1 MRILGFSKKWDK
13 LNHDTFTTFRY
24 PRKDTDRGFDWH
36 EAETLKIVFQPRH
49 QNEYLVIAMI
59 MSKDMKRVYQ
69 ITHEEAVADG
79 FANYAE
85 MMAFLKAGEPNIKI
99 NKLTLNWIEK
109 VKVVSQ

>member
-1 MRILGFSKKWDK
+1 M
-13 LNHDTFTTFRY
+13 
-24 PRKDTDRGFDWH
+24 
-36 EAETLKIVFQPRH
+36 V
-49 QNEYLVIAMI
+49 

-99 NKLTLNWIEK
+99 NKLTLKWLE
-109 VKVVSQ
+109 KVVSQ